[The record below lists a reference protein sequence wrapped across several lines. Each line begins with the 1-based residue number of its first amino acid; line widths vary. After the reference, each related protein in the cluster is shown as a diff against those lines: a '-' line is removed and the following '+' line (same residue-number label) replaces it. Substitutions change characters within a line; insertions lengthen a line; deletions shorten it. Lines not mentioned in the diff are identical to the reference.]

1 MPLPSKNKD
10 EKPTDFMS
18 RCMSSD
24 SMKNEY
30 PDQKQR
36 TAICMSRATEYLGIV
51 EETDFR
57 MTYRSESDDK
67 AGYPPHC
74 NEGYEERDGK
84 CVPIT
89 KQEAGFKYEHPQ
101 TGEVFTYRRKGVYKK
116 GGVFLIY
123 KGKASD
129 ENK

>member
-1 MPLPSKNKD
+1 MSIPIKN
-10 EKPTDFMS
+10 
-18 RCMSSD
+18 SD
-24 SMKNEY
+24 
-30 PDQKQR
+30 PPF
-36 TAICMSRATEYLGIV
+36 A
-51 EETDFR
+51 
-57 MTYRSESDDK
+57 ESDDK
-67 AGYPPHC
+67 AGYPPNC